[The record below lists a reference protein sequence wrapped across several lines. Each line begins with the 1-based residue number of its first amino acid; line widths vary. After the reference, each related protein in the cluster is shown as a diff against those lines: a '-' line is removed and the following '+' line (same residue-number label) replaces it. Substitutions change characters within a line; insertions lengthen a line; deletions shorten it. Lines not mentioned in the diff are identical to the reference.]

1 MRPNQTRC
9 RLMNKKIPARRKWV
23 MATGLALV
31 FLPLGVYVNSD
42 DLRAAALMQRLF
54 PDLTIQFVVSTAI
67 TFAWIS
73 MAEWTQKFLQRF
85 WGDYMLR
92 TGAFWPNLLA
102 AFLFFAFSM
111 TGIVL
116 VLECTEWFFYQAL
129 GMRYPVG
136 DLSHA
141 TRATYGQFATL
152 SLCVYILI
160 ANRHIM
166 DHMEDVQVKAEQLE
180 KENLL
185 SQFSA
190 LKSQV
195 NPHFL
200 FNSLS
205 ILSSLVKKDPE
216 LSEQFIDRLSKAYRY
231 ILEQRET
238 ELVPL
243 ATELEFLQSY
253 TFLLQT
259 RFEHKFELQ
268 VNLDAETIRS
278 SKIPPLTLQILVE
291 NAIKH
296 NRMSTREPLLISIGK
311 ESDRLSV
318 RNKCRP
324 RGEEVSSTGVG
335 LQNIINRYAL
345 LTDNPVWVG
354 ERDEDFVVIVPLL

>member
-1 MRPNQTRC
+1 MD
-9 RLMNKKIPARRKWV
+9 KKIPARRKWL
-23 MATGLALV
+23 MATGLMLV
-31 FLPLGVYVNSD
+31 FMPLGIYVNSD
-42 DLRAAALMQRLF
+42 QLSWAALSARI
-54 PDLTIQFVVSTAI
+54 PDFAVQFVVSTVI
-67 TFAWIS
+67 TFGWIS
-73 MAEWTQKFLQRF
+73 FAEWIQKVLRRYF
-85 WGDYMLR
+85 GDYLLR
-92 TGAFWPNLLA
+92 VGVLWPNFLA
-102 AFLFFAFSM
+102 GLVFFAASM
-111 TGIVL
+111 AGVVL
-116 VLECTEWFFYQAL
+116 VLEGTEWLFYSV
-129 GMRYPVG
+129 MKMPYPVA

-152 SLCVYILI
+152 SLCVYVLI

-166 DHMEDVQVKAEQLE
+166 DHMEDIQVKAEQLE

-205 ILSSLVKKDPE
+205 ILSSLVKKDPD
-216 LSEQFIDRLSKAYRY
+216 LSEQFIDQLSKAYRY

-238 ELVPL
+238 DVVPL

-259 RFEHKFELQ
+259 RFKNKFEVKIELEKNI
-268 VNLDAETIRS
+268 VET

-291 NAIKH
+291 NAVKH
-296 NRMSTREPLLISIGK
+296 NRMSEREPLIIKIERDSEL
-311 ESDRLSV
+311 LTV
-318 RNKCRP
+318 RNKFRP
-324 RGEEVSSTGVG
+324 RGEELNSTGVG

-345 LTDNPVWVG
+345 LTDRPVWAG
-354 ERDEDFVVIVPLL
+354 ECDDEFVVKVPILE